1 MEGRCLTKYIRRSP
15 RKMREVVDL
24 LRGRDV
30 NEVLSLLSG
39 VRKGAASV
47 VEKSFMS
54 AVANIQ
60 EKAKQDNRTVNL
72 DNFYLA
78 EAKVDEGPVL
88 KRHRPRAMGRATP
101 IKKRCSHL
109 TLVVREK

>member
-1 MEGRCLTKYIRRSP
+1 MEGRCVTRYIRKSP
-15 RKMREVVDL
+15 RKLREVVDM

-30 NEVLSLLSG
+30 NEVLRLLSG
-39 VRKGAASV
+39 LRKGAASS

-60 EKAKQDNRTVNL
+60 EKAKQQKTSVNL
-72 DNFYLA
+72 DSFYLA
-78 EAKVDEGPVL
+78 EARVDEGPVL

-101 IKKRCSHL
+101 VKKRSSHL

>member
-1 MEGRCLTKYIRRSP
+1 MEGRCLTKYIRKSP

-24 LRGRDV
+24 LRGRNV
-30 NEVLSLLSG
+30 NEVLRLLSG
-39 VRKGAASV
+39 VRKGAAEV

-54 AVANIQ
+54 AVANVQ
-60 EKAKQDNRTVNL
+60 EKAKQDKVSL
-72 DNFYLA
+72 DLDKFYLA
-78 EAKVDEGPVL
+78 EARVDEGPTL

>member
-1 MEGRCLTKYIRRSP
+1 
-15 RKMREVVDL
+15 MREVADL

-30 NEVLSLLSG
+30 NEVTRLLSG
-39 VRKGAASV
+39 VRKGAASA

-60 EKAKQDNRTVNL
+60 EKAKQDKQNVNL

-78 EAKVDEGPVL
+78 EAKVDEGPTI

-101 IKKRCSHL
+101 VKKRCSHL

>member
-1 MEGRCLTKYIRRSP
+1 MEGRCCTKYIRKSP
-15 RKMREVVDL
+15 RKLRQVVEL
-24 LRGRDV
+24 LKGRDV
-30 NEVLSLLSG
+30 NDVLNILSG
-39 VRKGAASV
+39 MRKGAAAV

-60 EKAKQDNRTVNL
+60 DRAKQDKQNVDL
-72 DNFYLA
+72 DRFYLA
-78 EAKVDEGPVL
+78 EAKVDEGPTL

-101 IKKRCSHL
+101 INKRCSHL

>member
-1 MEGRCLTKYIRRSP
+1 MEGRCCTKYIRKSP
-15 RKMREVVDL
+15 RKIREVVDL
-24 LRGRDV
+24 VRGRDV
-30 NEVLSLLSG
+30 NEVIKLLSG
-39 VRKGAASV
+39 VRKGAGAV

-60 EKAKQDNRTVNL
+60 EKAKQDKQNVNL
-72 DNFYLA
+72 DKFYLA
-78 EAKVDEGPVL
+78 EAKVDEGPTL
-88 KRHRPRAMGRATP
+88 KRSRPRAMGRATP